1 MLLNSM
7 FTLIKEMVSPVMTST
22 ITEIA
27 SNLNETFTNRYE
39 LVLTIAELAK
49 KLLDEART
57 EQEAAAFYNPNTV
70 SSSEKVIYQALV
82 MKASEIGLD
91 DNQLIG

>member
-1 MLLNSM
+1 MCHTAFYVMLLNSM

-57 EQEAAAFYNPNTV
+57 EQDRFFFRKSDLPG
-70 SSSEKVIYQALV
+70 
-82 MKASEIGLD
+82 IGHESQRNWLR
-91 DNQLIG
+91 